1 MEITRSKNTKD
12 KGVIEYLVYTEK
24 DKFIAVCLT
33 FDIVEEG
40 DNREKVMQSIFDAA
54 HVHLQAVIKHNLSD
68 KLLNRYAPQK
78 YWKKYFGFQ
87 QEIKKRH
94 IEKIVADAIQQVY
107 NRKSLNSV
115 YAKTIA

>member
-12 KGVIEYLVYTEK
+12 KGVIEYLIYTEK
-24 DKFIAVCLT
+24 DKFIGVCLT
-33 FDIVEEG
+33 FDIIEEG
-40 DNREKVMQSIFDAA
+40 DDREKVMRGIFDAA
-54 HVHLQAVIKHNLSD
+54 YVHLQTVIKHNLSD
-68 KLLNRYAPQK
+68 ELLNRYAPQK
-78 YWKKYFGFQ
+78 YWKKYLDFQ

-107 NRKSLNSV
+107 NRKSLHST